1 MKIRIGL
8 IILTTTLVACNTNSK
23 RGSDVI
29 LTNNIDSV
37 SYSIGAS
44 QAKGLLNQV
53 PDLNVDAFIKGYT
66 DVADSTE
73 LKIPEANHQII
84 LQAFGKKLQEE
95 QRLKHQKELETQF
108 ADIKKASL
116 DFLETNKSKPGVK
129 TTASGLQYIIVK
141 EGTGKQ
147 PEGPTANVTV
157 AYKGTTIDGTEFDSS
172 DSYTTALNAVI
183 KGWTEGVQLMKE
195 GAKYKFFIP
204 QELAYGANPRPGSA
218 IKPYMTLLF
227 DIELIKVN

>member
-8 IILTTTLVACNTNSK
+8 VILTTTVLACNSK
-23 RGSDVI
+23 GKTSSEVI

-37 SYSIGAS
+37 SYSIGAN

-53 PDLNVDAFIKGYT
+53 PDLNIDAFINGYL

-84 LQAFGKKLQEE
+84 LQTFGKKLQEE
-95 QRLKHQKELETQF
+95 QKLKQQKELETKF
-108 ADIKKASL
+108 DDIKKASL
-116 DFLETNKSKPGVK
+116 DFLETNKSLAGVK
-129 TTASGLQYIIVK
+129 ITTSGLQYIVVK

-147 PEGPTANVTV
+147 PDGPSANVTV
-157 AYKGTTIDGTEFDSS
+157 SYRGTTIDGTEFDSS
-172 DSYTTALNAVI
+172 DSYTTNLNAVI

-195 GAKYKFFIP
+195 GAKYQFFIP
-204 QELAYGANPRPGSA
+204 EDLAYGANPRPNGV
-218 IKPYMTLLF
+218 IKPYMTLIF

>member
-1 MKIRIGL
+1 MKIRVGL
-8 IILTTTLVACNTNSK
+8 LILGITLVACDSDGK
-23 RGSDVI
+23 RNSDVT

-37 SYSIGAS
+37 SYSIGAN

-53 PDLNVDAFIKGYT
+53 PDLNIDAFIKGYT
-66 DVADSTE
+66 DVADSLE
-73 LKIPEANHQII
+73 LKIPEANHQGI
-84 LQAFGKKLQEE
+84 LQAFGQKLQQE
-95 QRLKHQKELETQF
+95 QRLKQEKALEAQF
-108 ADIKKASL
+108 ADIKKASI
-116 DFLETNKSKPGVK
+116 DFLEANKSKPGVK
-129 TTASGLQYIIVK
+129 TTASGLQYIVVK
-141 EGTGKQ
+141 EGTGVQ
-147 PEGPTANVTV
+147 PKGPTANVTV

-172 DSYTTALNAVI
+172 DAYSTPLNQVI

-218 IKPYMTLLF
+218 IKPFMTLLF

>member
-8 IILTTTLVACNTNSK
+8 VILTTTVLACNSK
-23 RGSDVI
+23 GKTSSEVI

-37 SYSIGAS
+37 SYSIGAN

-53 PDLNVDAFIKGYT
+53 PDLNIDAFINGYL

-95 QRLKHQKELETQF
+95 QKLKQQKELETKF
-108 ADIKKASL
+108 DDIKKASL
-116 DFLETNKSKPGVK
+116 DFLETNKSKAGVK
-129 TTASGLQYIIVK
+129 ITSSGLQYIVVK

-147 PEGPTANVTV
+147 PDGPTANVTV
-157 AYKGTTIDGTEFDSS
+157 SYRGTTIDGTEFDSS
-172 DSYTTALNAVI
+172 DSYTTKLNAVI

-195 GAKYKFFIP
+195 GAKYQFFIP
-204 QELAYGANPRPGSA
+204 EDLAYGANPRPNGV
-218 IKPYMTLLF
+218 IKPYMTLIF

>member
-8 IILTTTLVACNTNSK
+8 AILTTTLLACNNKK
-23 RGSDVI
+23 RVSSDVS

-37 SYSIGAS
+37 SYSIGAN

-53 PDLNVDAFIKGYT
+53 PNLNLDAFINGYL

-73 LKIPEANHQII
+73 LKIPEENHQII

-95 QRLKHQKELETQF
+95 QRLKQQKELETKF

-116 DFLETNKSKPGVK
+116 DFLETNKSKPEVK
-129 TTASGLQYIIVK
+129 TTASGLQYTVVK

-147 PEGPTANVTV
+147 PQGPTANVTV
-157 AYKGTTIDGTEFDSS
+157 SYKGTTIDGTEFDSS
-172 DSYTTALNAVI
+172 ESYTTALNAVV
-183 KGWTEGVQLMKE
+183 KGWTEGIQLMKE
-195 GAKYKFFIP
+195 GAKYTFFIP
-204 QELAYGANPRPGSA
+204 QELAYGANPRPNGV
-218 IKPYMTLLF
+218 IKPYMALIFDVELL
-227 DIELIKVN
+227 KVN

>member
-1 MKIRIGL
+1 MKIKIGL
-8 IILTTTLVACNTNSK
+8 VILTSTLLACNSNKKT
-23 RGSDVI
+23 GSNVT

-53 PDLNVDAFIKGYT
+53 PDLNIDAFINGYK
-66 DVADSTE
+66 DVADSTQ
-73 LKIPEANHQII
+73 LTIPEADQQII
-84 LQAFGKKLQEE
+84 LQAFGKKMQEE
-95 QRLKHQKELETQF
+95 QRLKQEKEQETKF

-116 DFLETNKSKPGVK
+116 DFLETNKSKSGVK
-129 TTASGLQYIIVK
+129 TTESGLQYIVLQ

-147 PEGPTANVTV
+147 PEGPSSNVTV
-157 AYKGTTIDGTEFDSS
+157 SYKGTTIDGTEFDSS
-172 DSYTTALNAVI
+172 DSYTTDLNRVI

-204 QELAYGANPRPGSA
+204 EELAYGANPRPGGA
-218 IKPYMTLLF
+218 IQPFMALIF
-227 DIELIKVN
+227 EIELIKVN

>member
-1 MKIRIGL
+1 MKVKIGL
-8 IILTTTLVACNTNSK
+8 AILTTTLLACNGKKNID
-23 RGSDVI
+23 SDVI
-29 LTNNIDSV
+29 LTKNIDSV

-44 QAKGLLNQV
+44 QAKGLMNQV
-53 PDLNVDAFIKGYT
+53 PDLNVDAFIAGYL

-73 LKIPEANHQII
+73 LIIPEANHQAI
-84 LQAFGKKLQEE
+84 LQAFGKKMQET
-95 QRLKHQKELETQF
+95 QRLKQQKEQESKF

-116 DFLETNKSKPGVK
+116 DFLESNKSKPGVK
-129 TTASGLQYIIVK
+129 TTESGIQYIVLE

-147 PEGPTANVTV
+147 PEGPTTKVTV
-157 AYKGTTIDGTEFDSS
+157 SYKGTTIDGTEFDSS

-204 QELAYGANPRPGSA
+204 QELAYGANPRPGGPIQPFMA
-218 IKPYMTLLF
+218 LIF
-227 DIELIKVN
+227 EIELIKVN

>member
-8 IILTTTLVACNTNSK
+8 VILTTTVLACNSK
-23 RGSDVI
+23 GKTSSEVI

-37 SYSIGAS
+37 SYSIGAN

-53 PDLNVDAFIKGYT
+53 PDLNIDAFINGYL

-84 LQAFGKKLQEE
+84 LQTFGKKLQEE
-95 QRLKHQKELETQF
+95 QKLKQQKELETKF
-108 ADIKKASL
+108 DDIKKASL
-116 DFLETNKSKPGVK
+116 DFLETNKSLAGVK
-129 TTASGLQYIIVK
+129 ITTSGLQYIVVK

-147 PEGPTANVTV
+147 PDGPSANVTV
-157 AYKGTTIDGTEFDSS
+157 SYRGTTIDGTEFDSS
-172 DSYTTALNAVI
+172 DSYTTNLNAVI

-195 GAKYKFFIP
+195 GAKYQFFIP
-204 QELAYGANPRPGSA
+204 EDLAYGPNPRPNGV
-218 IKPYMTLLF
+218 IKPYMTLIF

>member
-8 IILTTTLVACNTNSK
+8 VILTTTVLACNSK
-23 RGSDVI
+23 GKTSSEVI

-37 SYSIGAS
+37 SYSIGAN

-53 PDLNVDAFIKGYT
+53 PDLNIDAFINGYL

-84 LQAFGKKLQEE
+84 LQTFGKKLQEE
-95 QRLKHQKELETQF
+95 QKLKQQKELETKF
-108 ADIKKASL
+108 DDIKKASL
-116 DFLETNKSKPGVK
+116 DFLETNKSLAGVK
-129 TTASGLQYIIVK
+129 ITTSGLQYVVVK

-147 PEGPTANVTV
+147 PDGPSANVTV
-157 AYKGTTIDGTEFDSS
+157 SYRGTTIDGTEFDSS
-172 DSYTTALNAVI
+172 DSYTTNLNAVI

-195 GAKYKFFIP
+195 GAKYQFFIP
-204 QELAYGANPRPGSA
+204 EDLAYGANPRPNGV
-218 IKPYMTLLF
+218 IKPYMTLIF

>member
-8 IILTTTLVACNTNSK
+8 VILTTTLLACNSKGRTN
-23 RGSDVI
+23 SDVI

-53 PDLNVDAFIKGYT
+53 PDLNVDAFINGYI
-66 DVADSTE
+66 DVTDSTE

-95 QRLKHQKELETQF
+95 QRLKQQKELETQF
-108 ADIKKASL
+108 AEIKKASL
-116 DFLETNKSKPGVK
+116 DFLEDNKSKPGVK

-157 AYKGTTIDGTEFDSS
+157 GYRGTTIDGTEFDSS

-183 KGWTEGVQLMKE
+183 RGWTEGVQLMKE